1 MSDTMSK
8 SNISDKILIVIMIS
22 PVLQVFNFHKEN
34 IIK

>member
-22 PVLQVFNFHKEN
+22 SVLQVFNFHKEN